1 MWSWEP
7 QPKAR
12 RVYECGRAEPRPK
25 ARRVY
30 ECGRA
35 SRSRRRGESINMVRV
50 KVCGITRLDDA
61 MTAVEA
67 GAHAPG
73 VIFVEETP
81 RFVTPGPGAPIG
93 RAPPP
98 VLAPGGGFLDP
109 PPGHVQATAQ

>member
-30 ECGRA
+30 EYGRA

-50 KVCGITRLDDA
+50 KVCGITRLEDA

-67 GAHAPG
+67 GADALG
-73 VIFVEETP
+73 VLFLEETP
-81 RFVTPGPGAPIG
+81 RLVTPEGGAPVA
-93 RAPPP
+93 RALPP
-98 VLAPGGGFLDP
+98 LATPGGASSGP
-109 PPGHVQATAQ
+109 PA